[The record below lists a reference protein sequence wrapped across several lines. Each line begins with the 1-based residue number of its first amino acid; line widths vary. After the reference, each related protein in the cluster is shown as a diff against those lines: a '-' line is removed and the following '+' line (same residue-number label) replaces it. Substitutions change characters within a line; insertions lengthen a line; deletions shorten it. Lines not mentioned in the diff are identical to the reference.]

1 MVNFEEEMSLTRDL
15 MDELKAEIAASPDP
29 LATAIERP
37 ADGMCVAPSPRNKT
51 TTKARH
57 KPHCVCSAVPP
68 LCLSLPPSLDAARV
82 RTVSA
87 IAPHG
92 PVVHSGHV

>member
-37 ADGMCVAPSPRNKT
+37 ADGMCARAHR
-51 TTKARH
+51 TKARH
-57 KPHCVCSAVPP
+57 KPRCLCGAVPP
-68 LCLSLPPSLDAARV
+68 LCLSLPRLTRCEIVPFRL
-82 RTVSA
+82 
-87 IAPHG
+87 
-92 PVVHSGHV
+92 